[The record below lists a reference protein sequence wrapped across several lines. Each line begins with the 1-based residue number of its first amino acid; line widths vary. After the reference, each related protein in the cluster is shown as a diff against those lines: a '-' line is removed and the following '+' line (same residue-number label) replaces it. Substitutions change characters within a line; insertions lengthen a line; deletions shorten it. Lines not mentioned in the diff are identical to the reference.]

1 VSDEFYSEQEQW
13 ERVKKWLRENGPWLV
28 AGIVLGL
35 AALAGWRWWEQ
46 RVERRAQE
54 AGVAYE
60 RLLETLNKGD
70 RDGGTKQ
77 ADALRAEYSSSAYAD
92 QADFAIARALIE
104 SGELMQGAQRLTRVM
119 DGSKD
124 QELRLIARH
133 RLARV
138 QISLG
143 KPDEALK
150 MLSAAQPGTFA
161 ARYAEVRGDA
171 LFAKGDKAGALAEF
185 RKARDTQ
192 AVAGTAT
199 VDAAGL
205 ELKIADLEADGIGAA
220 SPQKA
225 KP

>member
-1 VSDEFYSEQEQW
+1 
-13 ERVKKWLRENGPWLV
+13 
-28 AGIVLGL
+28 
-35 AALAGWRWWEQ
+35 
-46 RVERRAQE
+46 
-54 AGVAYE
+54 
-60 RLLETLNKGD
+60 
-70 RDGGTKQ
+70 
-77 ADALRAEYSSSAYAD
+77 
-92 QADFAIARALIE
+92 
-104 SGELMQGAQRLTRVM
+104 
-119 DGSKD
+119 
-124 QELRLIARH
+124 
-133 RLARV
+133 V